1 MTPSSL
7 AAHAAAVGLRMWIRL
22 YPAGSPLR
30 DVAQARYIAEIVRRV
45 GHRYAI
51 QAEAPVPRPGDQRA
65 ADLLLIREDQRIA
78 VEVVTRLTDLQ
89 AQVRGMQLKARDLN
103 ATRLICVVADTH
115 ANARVLREA
124 RPLLGALV
132 ELDSRRV
139 LAELAAGRDPGRD
152 AVVTLRLRPAEGNRG
167 I

>member
-30 DVAQARYIAEIVRRV
+30 DVAQARYVAEVVRRV
-45 GHRYAI
+45 THRYAI
-51 QAEAPVPRPGDQRA
+51 QVEAPVPRPGDHRA
-65 ADLLLIREDQRIA
+65 ADLLLTRGDDRIV

-89 AQVRGMQLKARDLN
+89 GQLRAMKLKARDLE

-124 RPLLGALV
+124 RPLIGAMV
-132 ELDSRRV
+132 DLDSRRV

-152 AVVTLRLRPAEGNRG
+152 AVVTLRLRPADGHRG
-167 I
+167 T